1 MKKGVAVPYII
12 AVILGIAVIGI
23 IGYYFFYIS
32 GNITTEATLQDC
44 QRKLTVYCSV
54 WLAEGYSGKNSDR
67 LGAWSEYAPGCTVIG
82 VPVSGLADCNRALG
96 RETTGTPGVTSPTQA
111 GVGGIGQSAKSD
123 GTCDRGVPCDESGRK
138 ICRVSCA

>member
-12 AVILGIAVIGI
+12 AIILGIAVIGI
-23 IGYYFFYIS
+23 IGYYFFFIS
-32 GNITTEATLQDC
+32 GKVTTEATLQDC

-82 VPVSGLADCNRALG
+82 VTVSGLADCDRTLG
-96 RETTGTPGVTSPTQA
+96 RQTTGSPESTTKLASGDACGSDTECRSNCRSGDFQA
-111 GVGGIGQSAKSD
+111 SRLLGGNVCK
-123 GTCDRGVPCDESGRK
+123 
-138 ICRVSCA
+138 